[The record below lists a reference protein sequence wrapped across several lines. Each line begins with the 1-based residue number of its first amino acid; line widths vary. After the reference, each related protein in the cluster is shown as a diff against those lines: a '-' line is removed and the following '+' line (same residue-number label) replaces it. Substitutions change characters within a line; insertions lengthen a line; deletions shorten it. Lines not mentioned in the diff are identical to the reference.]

1 MMKSSSLGKDRKI
14 EDNIIKNIGNLFTIK
29 RNK

>member
-14 EDNIIKNIGNLFTIK
+14 ENNIIKNIGNLFTIK

>member
-1 MMKSSSLGKDRKI
+1 MMKSSSLGKDRKL
-14 EDNIIKNIGNLFTIK
+14 ENNIIKNIGNLFTIK

>member
-1 MMKSSSLGKDRKI
+1 MMKSSSLGKDRKL
-14 EDNIIKNIGNLFTIK
+14 ENNIIENIGNLFTIK

>member
-1 MMKSSSLGKDRKI
+1 MMKSSSLGKDREI
-14 EDNIIKNIGNLFTIK
+14 ENNIIKNIGNLFTIK

>member
-1 MMKSSSLGKDRKI
+1 MMKSSSLGQDRKI
-14 EDNIIKNIGNLFTIK
+14 ENNIIKNIGNLFTIK